1 MEYKISRGHLLKKKS
16 VEADKGTLWGDM
28 EYAGAWE
35 NGVLGILLSSEWLDH
50 LMHDSGN
57 EKKDL
62 V

>member
-1 MEYKISRGHLLKKKS
+1 M
-16 VEADKGTLWGDM
+16 EADKGTLWGDT

-35 NGVLGILLSSEWLDH
+35 NGVWGILFSSESLDP

-57 EKKDL
+57 EKRDL